1 MRANGDAPHVVQMSD
16 VGLDVSGDRDPA
28 GRGLGP
34 EVSTSY
40 GQSNLAFRDISFA
53 ISVRKGTRRDKTP
66 HTEVIL
72 APISGAF
79 DAGNMVALIGP
90 SGCGKTTLLDIIAGK
105 KTAPHEGQVFLNGRP
120 RDKLYSR
127 VTSYVPQQD
136 VMPSFCTVREV
147 VEFNHRLRVDLGDTP
162 LEREE
167 RQRIVNEVLGN
178 FGLLRVKDQLI
189 GDAYIRGIS
198 GGQKRR
204 TTLAR
209 GFVGGAQIVFADE
222 PTSGLSATDAE
233 LCVRAMRRAS
243 ESKGVTFVVVIHQP
257 RVEVA
262 QMFDHLLLMTANP
275 GRVVYNGPFRDAAAY
290 FTKAGHSPEKVGNPS
305 DYYLDVITPDI
316 AGNAAEEMAGL
327 YLRGQAQEVE
337 LAVRRQI
344 EAGGKSPLVTVTEAA
359 SRLGVSPRTNGKRQL
374 GRHSVSWKTQIVTL
388 MKRRLTLT
396 LRDTRHLKIRFS
408 MASLQGLIVG
418 LAFLDIGKK
427 LPIQQL
433 SFLFMLLQIGALSN
447 MAVMP
452 ETIAQRLVF
461 KFENSDGLYSTAAA
475 VVVDTAVG
483 NTLAVVGNFITT
495 LIMFSLSGLD
505 WGMFGMLY
513 FWSIAYFVVMVNY
526 FKIVG
531 AVAPSHAES
540 LQVAMPGLMLFI
552 LFNNFFVNQAT
563 VPSFMRWA
571 LYVSPMA
578 WSVEQIITGLYPHD
592 AELKTFYGYDDSSG
606 QTVMALSVLVGEA
619 ILFQAIALVCL
630 AKMNNI
636 QR

>member
-1 MRANGDAPHVVQMSD
+1 MGLVAMRGNGDVPHVVEMVD
-16 VGLDVSGDRDPA
+16 VGVVTDVGSHHARNPNP
-28 GRGLGP
+28 L
-34 EVSTSY
+34 STSY
-40 GQSNLAFRDISFA
+40 AQSNLAFRDVRFE
-53 ISVRKGTRRDKTP
+53 ISVRKGRGIKSGEKVRQ
-66 HTEVIL
+66 VIL

-79 DAGNMVALIGP
+79 DAGHMIALIGP

-105 KTAPHEGQVFLNGRP
+105 KTAPYDGEVFLNGRP

-136 VMPSFCTVREV
+136 VMPSYCTVSEV
-147 VEFNHRLRVDLGDTP
+147 VEFNHRLRVDLGDSPGETN
-162 LEREE
+162 ER
-167 RQRIVNEVLGN
+167 RRICDEVLGN
-178 FGLLRVKDQLI
+178 FGLLSVKDQLI

-209 GFVGGAQIVFADE
+209 GFIGGAQIVFADE

-233 LCVRAMRRAS
+233 LCVRAMRTAS

-262 QMFDHLLLMTANP
+262 AMFDHLLLMTSSP
-275 GRVVYNGPFRDAAAY
+275 GRVVYNGPFKDAAGY
-290 FTKAGHSPEKVGNPS
+290 FTAAGHSPGKVVNPT
-305 DYYLDVITPDI
+305 DYFLDVITPDI
-316 AGNAAEEMAGL
+316 AGNAADAMVEL
-327 YLRGQAQEVE
+327 YLNGQAKEVE
-337 LAVRRQI
+337 LAVQKHI
-344 EAGGKSPLVTVTEAA
+344 ETGGKSPIETLISAGPPLKV
-359 SRLGVSPRTNGKRQL
+359 GNGHI
-374 GRHSVSWKTQIVTL
+374 GIHSVSFKTQIKTL
-388 MKRRLTLT
+388 TKRRLTLT
-396 LRDTRHLKIRFS
+396 LRDTRQLKTRFT

-427 LPIQQL
+427 LPVQQL

-452 ETIAQRLVF
+452 EMIAQRLVF

-475 VVVDTAVG
+475 VVVDTIV
-483 NTLAVVGNFITT
+483 NNSLAVTGNLVTT
-495 LIMFSLSGLD
+495 IIMFSLSGLS
-505 WGMFGMLY
+505 WSSFGMLY
-513 FWSIAYFVVMVNY
+513 FWSLIYFVVMVNY

-531 AVAPSHAES
+531 AVAPTHAES

-563 VPSFMRWA
+563 APLFMRWA

-578 WSVEQIITGLYPHD
+578 WTTEQIITGLYPD
-592 AELKTFYGYDDSSG
+592 NEDLKIFYGYDDSGG
-606 QTVMALSVLVGEA
+606 QTATALGVLVGEA
-619 ILFQAIALVCL
+619 VLFQCISLVCL
-630 AKMNNI
+630 ARMNNI

>member
-233 LCVRAMRRAS
+233 LCIRAMRRAS

-262 QMFDHLLLMTANP
+262 QLFDHLLLMTANP

-327 YLRGQAQEVE
+327 YLRGQAQEVRVGAFPNQPTTVSCTVDGMDHSIPFPIPHTHHERLTLSFIYRKVE

-344 EAGGKSPLVTVTEAA
+344 EAGGKSPLLTVTEAA

-461 KFENSDGLYSTAAA
+461 KFENSDGLYVRMSR
-475 VVVDTAVG
+475 
-483 NTLAVVGNFITT
+483 LSQIK
-495 LIMFSLSGLD
+495 SL
-505 WGMFGMLY
+505 
-513 FWSIAYFVVMVNY
+513 
-526 FKIVG
+526 
-531 AVAPSHAES
+531 H
-540 LQVAMPGLMLFI
+540 
-552 LFNNFFVNQAT
+552 
-563 VPSFMRWA
+563 
-571 LYVSPMA
+571 VSPL
-578 WSVEQIITGLYPHD
+578 TRL
-592 AELKTFYGYDDSSG
+592 
-606 QTVMALSVLVGEA
+606 
-619 ILFQAIALVCL
+619 
-630 AKMNNI
+630 
-636 QR
+636 